1 MNIYIIKFI
10 LEKEGLFKKRL
21 DSGKIS
27 LMMQSCYGNG
37 NVDETLSSQELSFY
51 KVKSNLSI
59 ETVIDQLTQKIKEAF
74 PGTPLT
80 FELEGNKTY
89 YYKFGKKSTISIC
102 NETDEQHN
110 VSNGLTNINEA
121 EYNSLLEQIDQL
133 IGWESYKQF
142 AKEFIGIANEMYKHN
157 TIECIRSLNYLI
169 SINDGCGLTHII
181 EMLTMMEVHLGIFD
195 KSLYYEFTLSEDSEG
210 PKISPKDLF
219 DIIYNRDNQGKMICL
234 DISEYLEKSKR
245 AKLKEILMELE
256 HYTNK
261 YNFIFRVPYIE
272 PKELKDIEEILSD
285 ILFIKTF
292 AIPPYSDEEIMR
304 YAENQFQT
312 CGFKMDKQAWEIFK
326 ARIREEKSDGRFY
339 GFRTVRKVC
348 DETILLKH
356 QSDLKKGKDNDTIT
370 PNDIS
375 ALSLTF
381 GTIEKNAF
389 DELNEM
395 IGMEKIAERVKEI
408 LTQVK
413 IAAAN
418 EKIEKP
424 CMHMRFVG
432 APGTGKTTVA
442 RIIGKIF
449 AENNILTNGYFFEYS
464 ARDFCGQYVGQTA
477 PKTAEI
483 CRDAYGSVLFIDE
496 AYDLYRGSYMTDND
510 FGKEAL
516 TTLIAEMENHRDNF
530 VVIMAGYSQ
539 PMDTL
544 MEGNIGL
551 RSRMPYVIEFPSY
564 TKEQLASI
572 FMLMARRGF
581 KCDDDLEPCVKEFFN
596 ALPQNYIDSEEFSNA
611 RFVRNLYERTW
622 SKAAMRTQL
631 KNLQAIELTAD
642 DFKSASMEKEF
653 REKLSATRNK
663 VGF

>member
-102 NETDEQHN
+102 NEADEQKN
-110 VSNGLTNINEA
+110 LSNGLNDINET
-121 EYNSLLEQIDQL
+121 EYNNLLNQIDHL
-133 IGWESYKQF
+133 IGWDSYKQF
-142 AKEFIGIANEMYKHN
+142 SKEFLGIAKEMYKHKS
-157 TIECIRSLNYLI
+157 TECIRSLNYLI
-169 SINDGCGLTHII
+169 SVNDGCGLTNIL
-181 EMLTMMEVHLGIFD
+181 ELMTLQGVNLGIFD
-195 KSLYYEFTLSEDSEG
+195 KKFYYEYTLSDESEG
-210 PKISPKDLF
+210 PRISFRDLF
-219 DIIYNRDNQGKMICL
+219 EIIYDTENHGKLMCL

-389 DELNEM
+389 EELNEL
-395 IGMEKIAERVKEI
+395 IGMEKIAERIKEI
-408 LTQVK
+408 VTQVK
-413 IAAAN
+413 TAAEN
-418 EKIEKP
+418 DKLEKP

-449 AENNILTNGYFFEYS
+449 AENHILSNGYFFEYS

-510 FGKEAL
+510 FGREAL
-516 TTLIAEMENHRDNF
+516 TTLIAEMENHRDNL
-530 VVIMAGYSQ
+530 VVIMAGYSKE
-539 PMDTL
+539 MDTL

-551 RSRMPYVIEFPSY
+551 RSRMPFIIEFPSY
-564 TKEQLASI
+564 TQEQLFRI
-572 FMLMARRGF
+572 FMLMAKKKF
-581 KCDDDLEPCVKEFFN
+581 NCKDDLEPCVKKYFLS
-596 ALPQNYIDSEEFSNA
+596 LPQDYIDSQEFSNA